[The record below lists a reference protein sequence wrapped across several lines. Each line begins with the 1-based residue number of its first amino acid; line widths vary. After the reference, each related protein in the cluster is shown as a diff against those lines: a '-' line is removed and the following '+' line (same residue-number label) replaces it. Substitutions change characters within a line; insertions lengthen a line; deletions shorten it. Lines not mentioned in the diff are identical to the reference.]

1 MNDSFDYPGKLLNI
15 KEFDIYNDES
25 YNKLLNEI

>member
-1 MNDSFDYPGKLLNI
+1 MNDCFDYPGKLLNI

-25 YNKLLNEI
+25 YEKLEKEI